1 MSQGC
6 CVLFFVSLKP
16 ILSLSSFIPIV
27 VSLLAVAF
35 FAGVETAYIRANR
48 LHIELKKQQG
58 SRRGELLSNFVKHEH
73 EFLVTMLI
81 GNAIILVLIGKQM
94 DDVFKTFFE
103 DFLRN
108 NLGQAQPSELLVIL
122 LTTVVTTAIV
132 LFFAEFIPK
141 ALFSINPSGI
151 LHFLAFPIH
160 WVYSLLRPF
169 VRFFYWLAKKIL
181 SIFTT
186 IDQNTDE
193 LIFSTEDLKHFINDV
208 QSKND
213 EVDTD
218 LIKNTL
224 NLAEATVADC
234 MIPRPSIVAFDV
246 NDPLDELYQI
256 FIESQHSKL
265 IIYDDSIDN
274 TLGYIHH
281 SQLLSR
287 PHDIRSEVR
296 EALLVPEVMPA
307 VELMN
312 RFIREKRN
320 LAVVVDEFGATAGI
334 ITLEDILEEIFGEID
349 DEYDRSNATEE
360 VISEREFRF
369 SGSLEIEYLNEKYR
383 LGLRNKEEYST
394 LSGYIIQTNEAIPEV
409 GDQIRL
415 ESYDFII
422 EEMSDT
428 RVEHLRLVRWRKE
441 DE

>member
-1 MSQGC
+1 M
-6 CVLFFVSLKP
+6 LPIILIIVSL
-16 ILSLSSFIPIV
+16 I
-27 VSLLAVAF
+27 AVAF

-58 SRRGELLSNFVKHEH
+58 SRRGAILSNFVKHEH

-94 DDVFKTFFE
+94 DDLFSVFFVNFFKNTLE
-103 DFLRN
+103 
-108 NLGQAQPSELLVIL
+108 QPDPSKVVIIL
-122 LTTVVTTAIV
+122 LTTIVTTCIV

-160 WVYSLLRPF
+160 WVYTFLRPL

-181 SIFTT
+181 SLFTI
-186 IDQNTDE
+186 IDQNNDE
-193 LIFSTEDLKHFINDV
+193 LTFGTDDLKHFINDV

-213 EVDTD
+213 EVDTE

-224 NLAEATVADC
+224 DLAESTVADC
-234 MIPRPSIVAFDV
+234 MIPRPSIIAFDV
-246 NDPLDELYQI
+246 NNSLDDLYKL
-256 FIESQHSKL
+256 FIDSGHSKL
-265 IIYDDSIDN
+265 IIYDQSIDN

-281 SQLLSR
+281 SQLLKR
-287 PHDIRSEVR
+287 PNDIRSLVR
-296 EALLVPEVMPA
+296 DTLLVPEVMPA

-320 LAVVVDEFGATAGI
+320 IAIVVDEFGGTAGI
-334 ITLEDILEEIFGEID
+334 IALEDILEEIFGEID
-349 DEYDRSNATEE
+349 DEYDKDNATEE
-360 VISEREFRF
+360 IISEREFRF
-369 SGSLEIEYLNEKYR
+369 SGNLEIEYLNDKYR
-383 LGLRNKEEYST
+383 LALRNKEEYST

-428 RVEHLRLVRWRKE
+428 RVEQVRLERWRKD

>member
-1 MSQGC
+1 MSH
-6 CVLFFVSLKP
+6 L
-16 ILSLSSFIPIV
+16 IPIV

-81 GNAIILVLIGKQM
+81 GNAIILVLIGKLM
-94 DDVFKTFFE
+94 DSVFKGFFT
-103 DFLRN
+103 DFLKN
-108 NLGQAQPSELLVIL
+108 TLSQANPSEFLIIL

-151 LHFLAFPIH
+151 LYFLAFPIH
-160 WVYSLLRPF
+160 WIYTLLRPL

-181 SIFTT
+181 SLFTT

-193 LIFSTEDLKHFINDV
+193 LIFGTEDLKHFINDV

-224 NLAEATVADC
+224 NLAESTVADC
-234 MIPRPSIVAFDV
+234 MIPRTNIVAFDV
-246 NDPLDELYQI
+246 NDPLDDLYDL
-256 FIESQHSKL
+256 FVSSEHSKL

-281 SQLLSR
+281 SQLLLR
-287 PHDIRSEVR
+287 PTDIRSEVR
-296 EALLVPEVMPA
+296 ETLLVPEVMPA

-320 LAVVVDEFGATAGI
+320 IAVVVDEFGGTAGI

-349 DEYDRSNATEE
+349 DEYDSDDAVEE
-360 VISEREFRF
+360 IISAEREFRF
-369 SGSLEIEYLNEKYR
+369 SGNLEIEYLNDKYR

-394 LSGYIIQTNEAIPEV
+394 LSGYIIQTNEAIPVV
-409 GDQIRL
+409 GEQIRL
-415 ESYDFII
+415 EDYDFII

-428 RVEHLRLVRWRKE
+428 RVEQVRLLRWRKG